1 MRFYIIGDQS
11 RFQYLK
17 MLIGDAAYNELVN
30 VTTINTIEDV
40 HVACDQDGYNGVLI
54 SSEIPLNTEVIIQGT
69 VLQNVEYEGYDKI
82 LIF

>member
-30 VTTINTIEDV
+30 VTAINKIEDV
-40 HVACDQDGYNGVLI
+40 HVVCDHTGNGSTRCRV
-54 SSEIPLNTEVIIQGT
+54 
-69 VLQNVEYEGYDKI
+69 
-82 LIF
+82 